1 LYDGPLY
8 QKFNVSSLPTL
19 VLLNADTGEI
29 IQQNA
34 KIIQLFKKSPK
45 EVAEK
50 FPYAGMVF
58 D

>member
-1 LYDGPLY
+1 MYDGPLY

>member
-1 LYDGPLY
+1 LY